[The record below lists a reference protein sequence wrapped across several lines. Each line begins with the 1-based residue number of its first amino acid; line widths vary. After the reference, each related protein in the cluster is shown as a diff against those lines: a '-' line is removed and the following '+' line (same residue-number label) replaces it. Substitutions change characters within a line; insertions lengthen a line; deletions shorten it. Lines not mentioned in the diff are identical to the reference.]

1 MNTEQGFLL
10 SYLKYSDFDCI
21 VHLFGY
27 QNGYQSYFLKGVYR
41 KNSRKKSLL
50 APLNELILHLPPGGP
65 STGLQR
71 INDLELAQESLENEN
86 FKSSA
91 ALFFACDFLTQILRN
106 QPASTVL
113 YREIKYFLQSLNQNS
128 TTAHLILIT
137 RILRLQGHYPLLSKE
152 SFLDPAAGEFKN
164 ELSHPLFSK
173 DLSQLYKDCY
183 SSELPY
189 ELNIPPRDRRS
200 FLDSLMV
207 YCQYHLDGF
216 RLPKSLEVARELF

>member
-1 MNTEQGFLL
+1 MNKEQGFLL
-10 SYLKYSDFDCI
+10 SYLKYSDFDAI
-21 VHLFGY
+21 IHFFGY
-27 QNGYQSYFLKGVYR
+27 QSGYQSYFLKGIYR

-50 APLNELILHLPPGGP
+50 APLNELILHLPPGSP
-65 STGLQR
+65 NLGLHR
-71 INDLELAQESLENEN
+71 INDFELGKESLDQDN

-91 ALFFACDFLTQILRN
+91 VLFFACDFLNQILRN
-106 QPASTVL
+106 QPPSKDL
-113 YREIKYFLQSLNQNS
+113 YQEIKYFLQSLNQNS

-173 DLSQLYKDCY
+173 DISQLYKDCF
-183 SSELPY
+183 SNDLPY
-189 ELNIPPRDRRS
+189 EQNIPPRDRRS